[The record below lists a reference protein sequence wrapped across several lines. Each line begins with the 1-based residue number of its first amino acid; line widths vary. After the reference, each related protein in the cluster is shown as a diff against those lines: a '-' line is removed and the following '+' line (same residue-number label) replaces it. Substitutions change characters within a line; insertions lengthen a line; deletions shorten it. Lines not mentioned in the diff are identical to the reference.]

1 MDMLISTVNLL
12 GYNFYINGQILDV
25 ITYVWISLWKIAS
38 EKKLKKTFY
47 IIHELKMF
55 FFNSVVDFF
64 CSSLNENFSCI
75 TEQVLHM
82 ELGRIGGSHILAR
95 LIIQ

>member
-47 IIHELKMF
+47 IIHELKF
-55 FFNSVVDFF
+55 FF
-64 CSSLNENFSCI
+64 
-75 TEQVLHM
+75 
-82 ELGRIGGSHILAR
+82 
-95 LIIQ
+95 